1 MHGNQLVMW
10 VALAVAVGIP
20 ILILRR
26 KRRVLSGFDEF
37 IAEKRFVARASS
49 PVAAF
54 VQANPPEGMHFFKA
68 YDGKLR
74 PGVAMSLL
82 MLRRSES
89 VIVNGV
95 SVPNQTIYV
104 GAYLPSQTPITSAFQ
119 KLWMDNAAG
128 KRDDVV
134 YAAPTAEGGFVIVW
148 KGAPSRANVE
158 SRLAA
163 VSRSIP

>member
-20 ILILRR
+20 VLILRR
-26 KRRVLSGFDEF
+26 KRKVLTGFDDLV
-37 IAEKRFVARASS
+37 AERNFVARTSS

-54 VQANPPEGMHFFKA
+54 AQANPPDGMHFSKA
-68 YDGKLR
+68 YDGALR

-89 VIVNGV
+89 IIINGV

-104 GAYLPSQTPITSAFQ
+104 GIYVPAQPPVTPAFQ
-119 KLWMDNAAG
+119 KTWTDNATG
-128 KRDDVV
+128 KRADVV
-134 YAAPTAEGGFVIVW
+134 YAAPAAEGGFVIVW

-158 SRLAA
+158 ARLNA
-163 VSRSIP
+163 VAQSIP